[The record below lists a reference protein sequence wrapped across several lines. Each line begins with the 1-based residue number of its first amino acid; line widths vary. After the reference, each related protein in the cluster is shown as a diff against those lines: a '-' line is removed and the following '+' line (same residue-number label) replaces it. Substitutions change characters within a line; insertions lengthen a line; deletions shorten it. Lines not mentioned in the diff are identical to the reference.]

1 MQNLGLLIFRVSIGT
16 IMLAAHGW
24 PKLMRSF
31 SGQEIKFYDFL
42 GIGAAPSLYLAVFS
56 EFFLS
61 ILLIFGVFTR
71 FSSLGMIIT
80 MFVAFFLAHADDP
93 FSQKEKALLFLISYI
108 TLFFTGPGKFVLQS
122 YFESKIKISNKF
134 IKLLLS

>member
-1 MQNLGLLIFRVSIGT
+1 
-16 IMLAAHGW
+16 
-24 PKLMRSF
+24 
-31 SGQEIKFYDFL
+31 
-42 GIGAAPSLYLAVFS
+42 
-56 EFFLS
+56 
-61 ILLIFGVFTR
+61 
-71 FSSLGMIIT
+71 MIIT

-108 TLFFTGPGKFVLQS
+108 TLFFTGPGKFALQS